1 MININWS
8 TTLFQIL
15 NFAVMAF
22 VLYRVFFKP
31 VLKVLDERSSKING
45 ALDEATRREKEAKEI
60 LDTYDQKLSEANELV
75 VTMKQQAQEE
85 LERTKQQFIAE
96 AQQEVQQM
104 RDRAHKEIQQARD
117 QAIHQH
123 RLELGQLVTTL
134 SARLI
139 REAGS
144 DAFQKAT
151 IEEFIARLES
161 LPADQYKKMF
171 LDIGDESVNIQLVS
185 ANELDQETL
194 SQVRNLIQTMVDHP
208 VEVSPRVNPS
218 LVAGATVRFGD
229 VLIDGSLEG
238 QLDNLREQ
246 YIQELERVTE

>member
-22 VLYRVFFKP
+22 VLYKVFFKP
-31 VLKVLDERSSKING
+31 VLKVLDERSNKIST
-45 ALDEATRREKEAKEI
+45 ALDDAERREREAKNI
-60 LDTYDQKLSEANELV
+60 LETYDQKLVEANELV
-75 VTMKQQAQEE
+75 ISMKQQAQEE
-85 LERTKQQFIAE
+85 LEQTKQQFIAE
-96 AQQEVQQM
+96 AQQEIQQM
-104 RDRAHKEIQQARD
+104 RDKAHKEIQQARS

-139 REAGS
+139 REAGGE
-144 DAFQKAT
+144 AFQKAT
-151 IEEFIARLES
+151 MEEFVARLES
-161 LPADQYKKMF
+161 LPADQYQKMF
-171 LDIGDESVNIQLVS
+171 LNTEDEIINIHLVS

-194 SQVRNLIQTMVDHP
+194 SQVRNLMQTLIEHP
-208 VEVSPRVNPS
+208 VEVSPKVNPA

-229 VLIDGSLEG
+229 VMIDGSLEG
-238 QLDNLREQ
+238 QLDNLRTQ
-246 YIQELERVTE
+246 YIQELERVAE